1 MGKLFLEGDLKGV
14 FSQQCTLYLLR
25 GICICVIKASHLLLK
40 SPSEYYLQTLWPVSA
55 YACSQSYFVFKRAEC
70 DLQLLLIHLNVG
82 CEYRTHLPSVS

>member
-1 MGKLFLEGDLKGV
+1 M
-14 FSQQCTLYLLR
+14 
-25 GICICVIKASHLLLK
+25 LK